1 MLKKTIWILSII
13 LVGLLSVSM
22 INAIDNT
29 TIDTNCIDDAETENQ
44 VILTQ
49 TNDTVGDFKELSE
62 LVESTGEGDTLKLY
76 KDYKHQPLK
85 RHSNR

>member
-76 KDYKHQPLK
+76 KDYTHQPLK